1 MNGVKGSSENNNAR
15 DVAAIS
21 LGGRFLTFLGR
32 TMYIGWFGTANQLL
46 NAFTFAL
53 RVPNVIFTVLGAALG
68 TVMIPI
74 YSSLLAE
81 KKEAEAKR
89 FIDNVITISII
100 LLGLLV
106 AVGLAGAPLL
116 ARVVAGAD
124 FENPEY
130 LIFVLRVLIPA
141 VMFFGF
147 GAIFQGI
154 LHSHGIFRLPAFV
167 TAPGGIILILYLILF
182 GNRFGVTGLV
192 FAAALGIFMQPFI
205 MLPAVHKLG
214 YRYRFSLNLRDKNVR
229 AAGRLC
235 VPVLI
240 SVASYQFHFI
250 FGQSVA
256 LRFNTTAVMDYSQEI
271 VQVFILTIVYAIA
284 AVYLPKLSVQ
294 WAKADMGGFNESLR
308 SAMGYTFFLVLPA
321 AVGFFILRFEIMEF
335 LLGWQG
341 QESYESI
348 QLAGNMMGLYA
359 VAVVVISFKEVADR
373 AFYSGKDSKTPAIFG
388 VVIMVINILVTI
400 LLISRIGVYA
410 MPVAYGVAAVI
421 GCSGLVLRLH
431 LRTGFIDFRFLRE
444 LFKVVVAVLLMA
456 VVAFYARGL
465 RLTGVLIVDMVV
477 TAMSGAAVYF
487 AVAWALKVSAVFAVF
502 KGRAK

>member
-1 MNGVKGSSENNNAR
+1 MSDAKRGTENNNAR

-32 TMYIGWFGTANQLL
+32 TMYIGWFGTGNLLL

-81 KKEAEAKR
+81 EKEAEAKR
-89 FIDNVITISII
+89 FIDNVITISVL
-100 LLGLLV
+100 LLGVLV
-106 AVGLAGAPLL
+106 VAGLVGAPLL

-124 FENPEY
+124 FENLEY
-130 LIFVLRVLIPA
+130 LTFVLRVLIPC
-141 VMFFGF
+141 VIFFGF
-147 GAIFQGI
+147 GAIFQGL
-154 LHSHGIFRLPAFV
+154 LHSHGVFRLPAFV
-167 TAPGGIILILYLILF
+167 TAPGGIILILYLIFF
-182 GNRFGVTGLV
+182 GDRFGVTGLV
-192 FAAALGIFMQPFI
+192 FAAALGIFMQPLI
-205 MLPAVHKLG
+205 MLPAVWRLG
-214 YRYRFSLNLRDKNVR
+214 YRYRFSLNLRDENVR

-294 WAKADMGGFNESLR
+294 WAKADTGGFNESLK

-321 AVGFFILRFEIMEF
+321 AVGFFLLRFEIMEF

-348 QLAGNMMGLYA
+348 RMAGNMMGLYA

-373 AFYSGKDSKTPAIFG
+373 AFYSGKDSKTPAVFG
-388 VVIMVINILVTI
+388 VVIMVVNIVVTL
-400 LLISRIGVYA
+400 LLIPVIGVYA
-410 MPVAYGVAAVI
+410 MPVAYGVAAVV
-421 GCSGLVLRLH
+421 GCGGLILRLH
-431 LRTGFIDFRFLRE
+431 LRTRFVDFGFFRE
-444 LFKVVVAVLLMA
+444 LFKVVIAVALMA

-465 RLTGVLIVDMVV
+465 RLSGVLILDMIVPAV
-477 TAMSGAAVYF
+477 SGAAVYF
-487 AVAWALKVSAVFAVF
+487 AAAWGLRISAVLTLFN
-502 KGRAK
+502 RR